1 MNVPSL
7 HVRLWTD
14 ACFITFEVY
23 LEAGHDIYRAKV
35 FQCVRN
41 LLTTRVCSPLK
52 AKIVKIHLVT
62 SLFLYIYMGTQ
73 INRNETLLRIQ
84 TIQESSKIL
93 LTPLVILYK
102 HEI

>member
-62 SLFLYIYMGTQ
+62 SLILIYLYG
-73 INRNETLLRIQ
+73 NANESERNVVADPNNPRI
-84 TIQESSKIL
+84 
-93 LTPLVILYK
+93 V
-102 HEI
+102 